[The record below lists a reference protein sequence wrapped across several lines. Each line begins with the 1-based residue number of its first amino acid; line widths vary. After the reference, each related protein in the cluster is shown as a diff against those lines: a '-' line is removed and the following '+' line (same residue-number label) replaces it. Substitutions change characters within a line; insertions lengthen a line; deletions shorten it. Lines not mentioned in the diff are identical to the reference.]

1 MFDVSITDQGLWW
14 MRDWNIET
22 IFCKVQDWSDVN
34 EGQYW
39 VYAIGNDGCGA
50 RMALGHHWGTFAL
63 TAEPPL
69 EPVHALAQALLEQ
82 DIPGAR
88 FAAMRPGQVHT
99 LTA

>member
-39 VYAIGNDGCGA
+39 VD
-50 RMALGHHWGTFAL
+50 RKS
-63 TAEPPL
+63 
-69 EPVHALAQALLEQ
+69 V
-82 DIPGAR
+82 
-88 FAAMRPGQVHT
+88 V
-99 LTA
+99 

>member
-50 RMALGHHWGTFAL
+50 RMALDSDYVYNMANDEAWGAYMIY
-63 TAEPPL
+63 
-69 EPVHALAQALLEQ
+69 LAKTIQHIRYRETVTEVRSLLSP
-82 DIPGAR
+82 D
-88 FAAMRPGQVHT
+88 
-99 LTA
+99 